1 MTTATSRFATGT
13 ILAPQKKVTPPATA
27 ARHHCVLRADSFSAR
42 FSPSWDV
49 ACLALVHRRRWAACA
64 RALLSFAM
72 LTRGVV
78 RAGEDESGGHAGHV
92 SSGLK
97 CTNAFHRTPRQPA
110 TTLFGQHECMPSPCS
125 PVRLPCKSAHSTSS
139 SQHSQHRTMR
149 CEPATGDRG
158 GAASTLSLS
167 CARVYYAQ
175 PVGRRALCWL
185 CGR

>member
-1 MTTATSRFATGT
+1 MRSNIGKVMTTATSRFATGT

-27 ARHHCVLRADSFSAR
+27 ARHHCVLRADSFSAP

-49 ACLALVHRRRWAACA
+49 ACLAFVHRRRWAACA

-110 TTLFGQHECMPSPCS
+110 TTLFGRHECMPSPC
-125 PVRLPCKSAHSTSS
+125 PPALLKRKARGALQPEGRRQFRLLAGTAAGPS
-139 SQHSQHRTMR
+139 RTMR
-149 CEPATGDRG
+149 ASPRG
-158 GAASTLSLS
+158 G
-167 CARVYYAQ
+167 
-175 PVGRRALCWL
+175 
-185 CGR
+185 